1 MSQCGKKE
9 NILNSNIFRKKH
21 CFHEI
26 FDKCEREF
34 PIPCVISTVWKNEKL
49 SLCLTEIFSS
59 NQLLF
64 SIFCSKTIAFTNFFS
79 KKVCERIYAI
89 STPQCGNLRI
99 FVSLQKFSVKLNLEI
114 SSKLSL
120 QYWIFSMVMI
130 VL

>member
-26 FDKCEREF
+26 FEKCEREF

-59 NQLLF
+59 NQLF

-120 QYWIFSMVMI
+120 QY
-130 VL
+130 